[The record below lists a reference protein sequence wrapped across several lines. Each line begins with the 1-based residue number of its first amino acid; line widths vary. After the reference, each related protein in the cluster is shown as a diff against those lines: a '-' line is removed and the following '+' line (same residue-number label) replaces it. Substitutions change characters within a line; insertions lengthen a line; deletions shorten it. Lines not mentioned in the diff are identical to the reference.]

1 MYVKITNMILMSN
14 MVIGIFTVPIYL
26 LLKQFPF
33 PFIFGVGIIAT
44 LAVLV
49 LFFYFLGMRFVGT
62 WAILQKIV
70 VTLPTSFTLSHLV
83 KILPSNIVAEYF
95 VLFAVGYVISTPLI
109 FATYCITR
117 WLYGKKRRFS
127 TKNL

>member
-1 MYVKITNMILMSN
+1 MYTKITHMILMSN
-14 MVIGIFTVPIYL
+14 MIIGIFTVPIYL

-33 PFIFGVGIIAT
+33 QLIFGAGIATT

-49 LFFYFLGMRFVGT
+49 LFFYFFGMRFVGT

-83 KILPSNIVAEYF
+83 KVLPYNIVAEYF
-95 VLFAVGYVISTPLI
+95 VLFTVGYVISTPLL
-109 FATYCITR
+109 FVTYCVTR
-117 WLYGKKRRFS
+117 WLYGKKR
-127 TKNL
+127 